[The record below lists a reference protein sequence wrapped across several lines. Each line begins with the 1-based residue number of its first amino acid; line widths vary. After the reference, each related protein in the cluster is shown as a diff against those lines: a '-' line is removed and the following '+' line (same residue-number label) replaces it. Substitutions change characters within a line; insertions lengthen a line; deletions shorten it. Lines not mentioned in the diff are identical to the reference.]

1 MNNTNLIEFNKM
13 YLDIITPVNIASNEK
28 LNTTDY
34 IYDSKNQVAYFLNPL
49 LWHKFI
55 YTKKLFP
62 AYMDF
67 INDKTKP
74 RKILYKWLIEQ
85 GYNIE
90 DIKEVVKYKLIAH
103 ENIDKISK
111 DSLNDIILQTKLI
124 DGSAYIPGSTLK
136 GLIRTAILYDLL
148 QKNPHLKRRLWQS
161 LERAINSNKSY
172 DEIKRVEN
180 NLNRLLTA
188 EIEGTGKREYTKY
201 DKKNTKS
208 EYYNFMQGIKLSDAM
223 AETKHNNLVLL
234 KKLIWQ

>member
-74 RKILYKWLIEQ
+74 RKILYKWLIEKC
-85 GYNIE
+85 YNI
-90 DIKEVVKYKLIAH
+90 
-103 ENIDKISK
+103 
-111 DSLNDIILQTKLI
+111 
-124 DGSAYIPGSTLK
+124 
-136 GLIRTAILYDLL
+136 
-148 QKNPHLKRRLWQS
+148 
-161 LERAINSNKSY
+161 
-172 DEIKRVEN
+172 
-180 NLNRLLTA
+180 
-188 EIEGTGKREYTKY
+188 
-201 DKKNTKS
+201 
-208 EYYNFMQGIKLSDAM
+208 
-223 AETKHNNLVLL
+223 
-234 KKLIWQ
+234 